1 MGKDY
6 TFIKTDAAT
15 KVHGNCSVDRRKNN
29 MMEGEGVYT
38 WPDGRKYEGT
48 YKNDLKD
55 GFGKYTYLDGRVF
68 IGNWVEGK
76 KHGKG
81 KLVLASGTS
90 REGYW
95 ENDKRIEWLDE
106 DLTTQR

>member
-1 MGKDY
+1 M
-6 TFIKTDAAT
+6 
-15 KVHGNCSVDRRKNN
+15 
-29 MMEGEGVYT
+29 YT

-48 YKNDLKD
+48 YKDYVKD
-55 GFGKYTYLDGRVF
+55 GFNKYTYLDGRVF
-68 IGNWVEGK
+68 IGNWVEGN

-81 KLVLASGTS
+81 KLVLTSGTS
-90 REGYW
+90 RVGYW